1 MIVKQNELRN
11 TSLYDRQARLLE
23 ELALATRCQWDE
35 SLLTYQQQSK
45 LKSLLL
51 HARTVPYYR
60 RVFEALKFNRKKW
73 TSNDLSR
80 LPILTKD
87 ILRNEFDQLVSSNA
101 SLENCWLNRT
111 SGSTGEPTLNYHEPV
126 VWEAFDV
133 CAMRMQDSIG
143 ISDCQRIVRLIPRYF
158 AHSQDIL
165 RSFFV
170 DTNGW
175 HWAWE
180 IHEDRSV
187 DEIIDAIN
195 QIGPSVLYGNP
206 FLMRG
211 VAARLKQRN
220 EHLDIGHVISS
231 FESLDPASRQMFEH
245 AFGTEALIDVYGF
258 SEIGDVAWECLAGRG
273 QHYHVNADY
282 LIVEVVDPDT
292 NLPCAP
298 NEVGH
303 IVVTSLFHR
312 AMPLIRYSPGDLGV
326 LSDNYCECGR
336 KLPLLSQVVGR
347 TVDFV
352 VAKNGAHLS
361 PYEFFGIL
369 IDQAVGR
376 FTLIQERPGQITV
389 ILESLPYT
397 PIDIAAITNRV
408 KEKLG
413 ELSDVEIHIVDRL
426 PTGPGRKHLAFRS
439 FLSEQDYHA

>member
-11 TSLYDRQARLLE
+11 ISLYVRQARLLE
-23 ELALATRCQWDE
+23 ELSIALRCQWDE

-45 LKSLLL
+45 LRSLLI
-51 HARTVPYYR
+51 HAKTVPYYR
-60 RVFEALKFNRKKW
+60 RVFEALKFNLKNC
-73 TSNDLSR
+73 TTDDLSR

-87 ILRNEFDQLVSSNA
+87 ILRNEFDQLISSSV
-101 SLENCWLNRT
+101 SLENCWLNKT
-111 SGSTGEPTLNYHEPV
+111 SGSTGEPTFNYHEPA

-165 RSFFV
+165 QSFFI

-180 IHEDRSV
+180 IHEDLPV
-187 DEIIDAIN
+187 DEIIGTIN
-195 QIGPSVLYGNP
+195 QICPSVLYGNP
-206 FLMRG
+206 FLMRA
-211 VAARLKQRN
+211 VATRLKQRN
-220 EHLDIGHVISS
+220 EHLVINHVISS
-231 FESLDPASRQMFEH
+231 FESLDPASRQMFEC
-245 AFGTEALIDVYGF
+245 AFGTENLIDVYGF
-258 SEIGDVAWECLAGRG
+258 SEIGDVAWECLAGRKH
-273 QHYHVNADY
+273 HYHINADY
-282 LIVEVVDPDT
+282 LIVEVINPET

-298 NEVGH
+298 NEVGL

-312 AMPLIRYSPGDLGV
+312 TMPLIRYSPGDLGM
-326 LSDNYCECGR
+326 LSYNYCECGR
-336 KLPLLSQVVGR
+336 KLPLLSRVVGR

-352 VAKNGAHLS
+352 VAKNGTQLS

-369 IDQAVGR
+369 IDQSVGR
-376 FTLIQERPGQITV
+376 FTLIQERPGQLTV

-397 PIDIAAITNRV
+397 PIDIIAMSNKI

-413 ELSDVEIHIVDRL
+413 ELSDVEIHVVDRL
-426 PTGPGRKHLAFRS
+426 SSGPGRKHLAFRS
-439 FLSEQDYHA
+439 FLSERGYNE